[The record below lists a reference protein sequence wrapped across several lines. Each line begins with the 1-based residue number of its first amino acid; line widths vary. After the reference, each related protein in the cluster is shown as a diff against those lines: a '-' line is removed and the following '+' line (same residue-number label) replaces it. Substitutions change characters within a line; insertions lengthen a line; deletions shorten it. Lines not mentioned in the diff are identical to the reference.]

1 MIKLNPFRLTVYA
14 LTMGMMCHQTLAATV
29 EPTIPLMTLKDVTTD
44 CAPRIEGF
52 KKAVLQLEQY
62 PLNPRQAASNAG
74 WFKAWNRF
82 NADIENYANPMGFLS
97 NVAPDA
103 AFRKAADDCQ
113 VQVSQF
119 YTDLYQ
125 NKKIYQQ
132 FKNSRAFDAISAKLR
147 QDMLTAFEDTG
158 INLTAPQQ
166 ARYKAIAKQ
175 LEELAQTYDR
185 NVRDN
190 DTRLTFSPSQLKGL
204 PQSYIDQLKKDDKG
218 NYLLGFEYPEY
229 QPFMRQAADDDARKR
244 YYYEFTRRGGQD
256 NLTILKQMIDL
267 RHEMAGLFGYTSYA
281 DYVIRNN
288 HAKSAAAVNAFL
300 ASVKKDIVPLQQ
312 KELLE
317 LQQFKAKTLGI
328 PLQQAKIQPW
338 DISYWSEKYRKT
350 YFDIN
355 QEALR
360 EYFPTEA
367 SLKWLLAI
375 TEQLYG
381 IKFTEAN
388 APIWSPEVRYLRV
401 TDQKTGHFIGG
412 LYLDLYPRDGKYGH
426 AAVWSVYGKSTEL
439 QRTPVSALVTNFN
452 RKGLTHDELET
463 FVHEFGHAMHGL
475 LSNTRYISHSGTSVE
490 RDFVEAPSQMY
501 EEWSL
506 NLQSLGKLADY
517 CSPACPRVDAPLQ
530 KKLVAA
536 HNYGQ
541 GGFYAR
547 QLLYAQYDMKIH
559 GPEAPRLDPM
569 TVWRNMESEG
579 PLGSL
584 EGNQFPGQFGHL
596 VGGYGAGYYGYMW
609 SQVVA
614 LDMLSAFGKN
624 LMDPRV
630 GARYRQTILSQGS
643 QKPAEQLIRDF
654 LGRNPS
660 NRAFLDEIA
669 GKRLK

>member
-1 MIKLNPFRLTVYA
+1 MKMLILFRRTLIACTV
-14 LTMGMMCHQTLAATV
+14 GMMGHQATAATV
-29 EPTIPLMTLKDVTTD
+29 EPTIPLLTLQDVTTE
-44 CAPRIEGF
+44 CAPHIKRF
-52 KKAVLQLEQY
+52 KSAVSQLEQY
-62 PLNPRQAASNAG
+62 PLNPRQATSNTG

-82 NADIENYANPMGFLS
+82 NADFENYANPIGFLS

-113 VQVSQF
+113 IQISQF
-119 YTDLYQ
+119 NTDLYQ
-125 NKKIYQQ
+125 NRKLYEQ
-132 FKNSRAFDAISAKLR
+132 FKASRGFDAISAKLR
-147 QDMLTAFEDTG
+147 RDMLTAFEDTG
-158 INLTAPQQ
+158 INLTTQQQ
-166 ARYKAIAKQ
+166 ARYKAIVKQ
-175 LEELAQTYDR
+175 LEEQAQTYDR

-190 DTRLTFSPSQLKGL
+190 DTRLTFSPAELKGL
-204 PQSYIDQLKKDDKG
+204 PQSYIDNLKKDAQG

-229 QPFMRQAADDDARKR
+229 QPFMRQADDDAARKR

-256 NLTILKQMIDL
+256 NLTILKQMMDL
-267 RHEMAGLFGYTSYA
+267 RYEMARLFGYSSYA
-281 DYVIRNN
+281 DFVIRNN

-300 ASVKKDIVPLQQ
+300 ESVKKDIVPLQQ

-328 PLQQAKIQPW
+328 PMQAAKIQPW

-360 EYFPTEA
+360 DYFPTEA
-367 SLKWLLAI
+367 SLKWLLAT

-381 IKFTEAN
+381 LKFTESKV
-388 APIWSPEVRYLRV
+388 PTWSPEVRYLRV
-401 TDQKTGHFIGG
+401 TDSKDGHFIGG
-412 LYLDLYPRDGKYGH
+412 LYLDLYPREGKYGH

-439 QRTPVSALVTNFN
+439 GRTPVSALVTNFN

-475 LSNTRYISHSGTSVE
+475 LSDTRYTQQSGTSVE

-517 CSPACPRVDAPLQ
+517 CSPACPRVDAALQ

-541 GGFYAR
+541 GSFFAR

-559 GPEAPRLDPM
+559 GADAPKLNPM
-569 TVWRNMESEG
+569 TVWRNMEAEG
-579 PLGSL
+579 PLGSID
-584 EGNQFPGQFGHL
+584 GNQFPGQFGHL

-614 LDMLSAFGKN
+614 LDMLSAFGNN
-624 LMDPRV
+624 LMDPKV